1 MPLDLTTPISYLITD
16 GRTTRD
22 TSSAST
28 EFTRLF
34 ALVGACVLAR
44 ITLIQLREKLLRPR
58 VLYEL
63 TRRAL
68 ELTRGSETRL
78 LINDR
83 ADIALAAGADGVHL
97 TTRSLDPLVVRR
109 IAPRDFLIGVST
121 HTLAEAQAARAND
134 ADFAVFGPVFDSP
147 AKHAD
152 ADKSLPPPPGLEGL
166 REAAH
171 MLAPFP
177 LVALGGITRESI
189 RPVIQAGA
197 QGIAAIRLFSD
208 ESQLDAVVNEL
219 RESRAGYTSR

>member
-22 TSSAST
+22 TTSAST

-44 ITLIQLREKLLRPR
+44 VTLIQLREKSLRPR

-63 TRRAL
+63 TRRAV

-78 LINDR
+78 IINDR

-109 IAPRDFLIGVST
+109 TAHSNFLIGVST
-121 HTLAEAQAARAND
+121 HSLAEAQAARMND
-134 ADFAVFGPVFDSP
+134 ADFAVFGPVFDTSAKYVDDASP
-147 AKHAD
+147 P
-152 ADKSLPPPPGLEGL
+152 PPPPGLDGL

-171 MLAPFP
+171 ALAPFP
-177 LVALGGITRESI
+177 LLALGGVRRQNILQ
-189 RPVIQAGA
+189 VIGAGA

-219 RESRAGYTSR
+219 RESRAG

>member
-22 TSSAST
+22 TTSAST

-44 ITLIQLREKLLRPR
+44 IALIQLREKRLRPR

-63 TRRAL
+63 ARRAA
-68 ELTRGSETRL
+68 ELTRGTQTRL

-109 IAPRDFLIGVST
+109 IAHRGFLIGVST
-121 HTLAEAQAARAND
+121 HSFAEAQAARAND
-134 ADFAVFGPVFDSP
+134 ADFAVFGPIFDTP
-147 AKHAD
+147 AKYAD
-152 ADKSLPPPPGLEGL
+152 DTPPPPGLDGL

-171 MLAPFP
+171 ALAPFP
-177 LVALGGITRESI
+177 LLALGGVTRENIPQVI
-189 RPVIQAGA
+189 RAGA
-197 QGIAAIRLFSD
+197 QGVAAIRLFSD
-208 ESQLDAVVNEL
+208 ESELDAVVNEL
-219 RESRAGYTSR
+219 RESGAG

>member
-22 TSSAST
+22 TTSAST

-44 ITLIQLREKLLRPR
+44 ITLVQLREKLLRPR

-63 TRRAL
+63 TRRAG

-78 LINDR
+78 VVNDR

-97 TTRSLDPLVVRR
+97 TTRSLDPLVVRD
-109 IAPRDFLIGVST
+109 ISPRGFLIGVST
-121 HTLAEAQAARAND
+121 HTLAEARAAASD
-134 ADFAVFGPVFDSP
+134 ADFAVFGPIFDTP
-147 AKHAD
+147 AKHTDD
-152 ADKSLPPPPGLEGL
+152 APLPPPGLDGL

-171 MLAPFP
+171 ALAPFP
-177 LVALGGITRESI
+177 LLALGGVTRATI
-189 RPVIQAGA
+189 PQVIAAGA
-197 QGIAAIRLFSD
+197 RGVAAIRLFSD
-208 ESQLDAVVNEL
+208 ESELDAIVREL
-219 RESRAGYTSR
+219 RESRAG

>member
-63 TRRAL
+63 TRRAA

-83 ADIALAAGADGVHL
+83 ADIALAAGAAGVHVGAADLPVVAVRRFAPSGFIIGASLGSDDELANARDADYVGVGPVSSTL
-97 TTRSLDPLVVRR
+97 TKGDAGTAIGMEGFARLAGLVSLPAVGVGGIDPLAAGRLVAAGAAGVAVSSGIFSSLDPESATRQF
-109 IAPRDFLIGVST
+109 ASAIGT
-121 HTLAEAQAARAND
+121 
-134 ADFAVFGPVFDSP
+134 
-147 AKHAD
+147 
-152 ADKSLPPPPGLEGL
+152 
-166 REAAH
+166 
-171 MLAPFP
+171 
-177 LVALGGITRESI
+177 
-189 RPVIQAGA
+189 
-197 QGIAAIRLFSD
+197 
-208 ESQLDAVVNEL
+208 
-219 RESRAGYTSR
+219 

>member
-63 TRRAL
+63 TRRAA

-97 TTRSLDPLVVRR
+97 PTRALDPLVVRR
-109 IAPRDFLIGVST
+109 VAPRDFLIGVST

-134 ADFAVFGPVFDSP
+134 ADFAVFGPVFDTP
-147 AKHAD
+147 AKHAG
-152 ADKSLPPPPGLEGL
+152 AAPPPSPPGLEGL
-166 REAAH
+166 REATHA
-171 MLAPFP
+171 LAPFP
-177 LVALGGITRESI
+177 LLALGGVTRENI
-189 RPVIQAGA
+189 PQVIGAGA
-197 QGIAAIRLFSD
+197 QGVAAIRLFSD
-208 ESQLDAVVNEL
+208 ESELDAVVREL
-219 RESRAGYTSR
+219 RESRAR